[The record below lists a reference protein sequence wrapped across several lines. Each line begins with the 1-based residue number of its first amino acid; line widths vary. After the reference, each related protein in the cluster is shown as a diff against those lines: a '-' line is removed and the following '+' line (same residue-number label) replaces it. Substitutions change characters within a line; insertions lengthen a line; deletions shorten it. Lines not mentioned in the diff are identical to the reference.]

1 MHITTDALVL
11 RVVDYKEA
19 DQILTLLTQELGKI
33 TASARGVRRKGS
45 AIAAGCQLLC
55 WSQAVLYDYGGR
67 WQVKE
72 TAILRQFRGVRAD
85 LERLALA
92 CYFAEVTETLAVEG
106 LPCPELLSLLL
117 NSLHALDQLPGRPL
131 RLVKA
136 AFELKAAC
144 LAGYEPMAEGCC
156 RCGAE
161 EPTSPCLQLA
171 EGILLCAACQTG
183 EEGTLPLDGPSLAAL
198 RHIVYGNPKRLF
210 SFPIPAESL
219 ELLARLSERYLQTQL
234 DRGFRTL
241 DFYTGL
247 ASAGAPP
254 RQGPEHPGQGH

>member
-11 RVVDYKEA
+11 RVVDYKES

-33 TASARGVRRKGS
+33 TVSARGVRRKGS

-72 TAILRQFRGVRAD
+72 AATLRQFRGVRAD

-92 CYFAEVTETLAVEG
+92 CYFAEVIETLAVEG

-117 NSLHALDQLPGRPL
+117 NSLHVLDKLPGKPL
-131 RLVKA
+131 PLVKA

-144 LAGYEPMAEGCC
+144 LAGYEPMAEDCC

-161 EPTSPCLQLA
+161 EPAAPRLQLA
-171 EGILLCAACQTG
+171 EGTLLCAACQTG
-183 EEGTLPLDGPSLAAL
+183 EEGALPLDGPSLAAL
-198 RHIVYGNPKRLF
+198 RHVVYGNPKRLF
-210 SFPIPAESL
+210 SFPIPPESL
-219 ELLARLSERYLQTQL
+219 ELLARLAQRYLQTQL

-241 DFYTGL
+241 EFYNAL
-247 ASAGAPP
+247 ASTGTPP
-254 RQGPEHPGQGH
+254 RRETEGPDQER